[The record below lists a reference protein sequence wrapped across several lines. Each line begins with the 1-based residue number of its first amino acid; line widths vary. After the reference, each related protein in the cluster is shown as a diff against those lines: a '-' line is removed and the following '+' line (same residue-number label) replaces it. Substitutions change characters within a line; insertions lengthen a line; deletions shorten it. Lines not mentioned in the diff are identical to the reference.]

1 MSAWAQPVLHTVSL
15 EQLLGRA
22 DQHPEVR
29 IAGADVEIASGA
41 VMAADRAPLPAVSAS
56 IGSVDLQNGIGPGSW
71 AGGKR
76 LDKALGVDWVW
87 ERGEKR
93 LHRTRQAERSLDAA
107 AFDRGDILLTRRI
120 AISAAFWE
128 LLAAQDREVD
138 SSMMLRSAEQMA
150 SAARLRLE
158 KGDIS
163 EQEAARVF
171 IETERTRSDHAALNA
186 ARHLAAVSLAQ
197 AAALASDQ
205 IEAQGGWPALP
216 AATQLNP
223 VQQAGRRSTDARVPA
238 RELDEMINNRSD
250 VRAARSRLEAARAA
264 LDLARSLQVPDIT
277 WGGGVNNYPPDHRA
291 SVQLRAQ
298 FPWQINYRFEGE
310 IRQAIAGLQRADE
323 ALRQTLLAAE
333 SELSA
338 LHFRRI
344 AAAQRLEGF
353 ETQILSRSQQVL
365 DRAEA
370 AYNRGATSLTDLLDA
385 RRTFRTVRLDSI
397 QARLEAARAETEW
410 RLRANLTTP

>member
-1 MSAWAQPVLHTVSL
+1 MLA
-15 EQLLGRA
+15 RA
-22 DQHPEVR
+22 NRHPEVM
-29 IAGADVEIASGA
+29 IAGSDVDIASGA

-71 AGGKR
+71 VAGKR

-87 ERGEKR
+87 ERGDKR

-107 AFDRGDILLTRRI
+107 AFDRSDVLLARRI

-138 SSMMLRSAEQMA
+138 SSIMLRSAEQMA
-150 SAARLRLE
+150 GAARLRLE

-171 IETERTRSDHAALNA
+171 IETERTRSDHTALRA

-197 AAALASDQ
+197 AAALASEQ
-205 IEAQGGWPALP
+205 VEAQAGWPALP
-216 AATQLNP
+216 VPPRFNP
-223 VQQAGRRSTDARVPA
+223 DKPLGQSPTDVPIPA
-238 RELDEMINNRSD
+238 RELDELLNNRSD
-250 VRAARSRLEAARAA
+250 VQAARSRLEAARAA
-264 LDLARSLQVPDIT
+264 LDLARALQVPDIT
-277 WGGGVNNYPPDHRA
+277 WGGGINNYPPDQRA

-298 FPWQINYRFEGE
+298 FPWQISYRFEGE
-310 IRQAIAGLQRADE
+310 IRQAIAGLHRAEE
-323 ALRQTLLAAE
+323 ALRQTLLIAE

-338 LHFRRI
+338 LQFRRN
-344 AAAQRLEGF
+344 AAAQRLDGF
-353 ETQILSRSQQVL
+353 EREILSRSQQVL

-370 AYNRGATSLTDLLDA
+370 AYTRGATSLTDLLDA
-385 RRTFRTVRLDSI
+385 RRTFRAVQLDSI

-410 RLRANLTTP
+410 RLRSNLIKP